1 MITFSEGTPDMP
13 LYKDAED
20 FAEVYPFIPY
30 QFKLLGNVLTSVR
43 QYSSS
48 GKHLADGE
56 RSMLALFKEAAEKY
70 ENEREGILVPFNAFT
85 VHWMIL
91 LIILIGLLFHRHPE
105 IVV

>member
-1 MITFSEGTPDMP
+1 MP

-70 ENEREGILVPFNAFT
+70 ENEREGILVPFNAFYSALDDFIDHT
-85 VHWMIL
+85 HMNVSY
-91 LIILIGLLFHRHPE
+91 
-105 IVV
+105 